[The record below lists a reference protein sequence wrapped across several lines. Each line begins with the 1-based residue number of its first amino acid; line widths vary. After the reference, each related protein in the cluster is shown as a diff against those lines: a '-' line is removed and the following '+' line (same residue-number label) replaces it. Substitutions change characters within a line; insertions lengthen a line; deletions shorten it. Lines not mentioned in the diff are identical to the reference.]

1 MNDIST
7 SYGYAI
13 TNPVDRFLLLA
24 RTIYCHAN
32 HHSNFMLKEGK
43 IRWLA
48 ESLWIGAFD
57 FCGKPNESQRA
68 FRKKE
73 CTWLVGFVSVLENH
87 PDDYYV
93 SRGL

>member
-13 TNPVDRFLLLA
+13 TNPVDRFFLLA
-24 RTIYCHAN
+24 RTIYCRAH
-32 HHSNFMLKEGK
+32 HHSNFMLKE
-43 IRWLA
+43 
-48 ESLWIGAFD
+48 S
-57 FCGKPNESQRA
+57 KPNESQRA

-73 CTWLVGFVSVLENH
+73 YTWLVGFVSVLENY